1 MEKYYVGTGRRKTS
15 IAQVRIKKGSGKFE
29 ILKSGT
35 YSKELFDK
43 SVKYPFELLGEEK
56 NFDVSAILSGGGV
69 ESQKD
74 ALRLG
79 IARALSLVSEDFE
92 KTLKKQGLLT
102 RDAREKE
109 RKKPG
114 LKRARR
120 APQWQKR

>member
-29 ILKSGT
+29 VLKSGS
-35 YSKELFDK
+35 YSVELFDK
-43 SVKYPFELLGEEK
+43 SVKYPLELLGEEK
-56 NFDVSAILSGGGV
+56 NFDVSAILSGGGI
-69 ESQKD
+69 ESQKQ

-79 IARALSLVSEDFE
+79 IARALSVVSEVFE